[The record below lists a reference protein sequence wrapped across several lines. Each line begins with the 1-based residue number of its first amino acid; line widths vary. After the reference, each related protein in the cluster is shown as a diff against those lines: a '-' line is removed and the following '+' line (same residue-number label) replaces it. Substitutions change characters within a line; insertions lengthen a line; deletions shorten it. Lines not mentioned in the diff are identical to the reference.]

1 MQHQSAV
8 VRVLQQQAAM
18 FGQGEPLQNTA
29 FFALRVAK
37 LQSLLRNIARG

>member
-18 FGQGEPLQNTA
+18 LGQGEPLQNTA